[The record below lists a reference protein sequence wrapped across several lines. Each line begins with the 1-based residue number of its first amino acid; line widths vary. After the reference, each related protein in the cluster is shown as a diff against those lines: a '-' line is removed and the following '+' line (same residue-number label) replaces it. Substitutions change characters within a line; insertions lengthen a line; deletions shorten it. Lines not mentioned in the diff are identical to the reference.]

1 MIDMKRILLMGA
13 VICALGMMSACKN
26 GTITDTDSFAGK
38 ATDGE
43 VSEET
48 KPMVFKENNLYG
60 LKDQS
65 GKILLNPEY
74 GAVWETDG
82 KYYEIHKG
90 TYKGLVDRHGNFILQ
105 PEYNSFG
112 YLLEGLRLVGK
123 DGLYGWVDEQGKVVI
138 PFKWT
143 FADDF
148 KDGKAY
154 VEQGDSSYY
163 INKQGQIISNNTDD
177 YEQDFGKQLP

>member
-1 MIDMKRILLMGA
+1 MRRILLMGA
-13 VICALGMMSACKN
+13 VICTMGMMSACKN
-26 GTITDTDSFAGK
+26 GTTIDTDSCASK
-38 ATDGE
+38 ATVGY
-43 VSEET
+43 VSEED
-48 KPMVFKENNLYG
+48 KPTIFKENNLYG
-60 LKDQS
+60 LKDS
-65 GKILLNPEY
+65 KGKVLLNPEY
-74 GAVWETDG
+74 NVVWEIDG

-105 PEYNSFG
+105 PEYNTFG
-112 YLLEGLRLVGK
+112 FLQEGLRLVNK
-123 DGLYGWVDEQGKVVI
+123 DGLCGWVDEQGNVVI

>member
-1 MIDMKRILLMGA
+1 MKRILLVGA

-26 GTITDTDSFAGK
+26 GTIADTDSCAGK
-38 ATDGE
+38 VTGGE
-43 VSEET
+43 VSEEM

-60 LKDQS
+60 LKGQS
-65 GKILLNPEY
+65 GKVLLNPEY
-74 GAVWETDG
+74 SAVWEIDG
-82 KYYEIHKG
+82 KYDEIHKG
-90 TYKGLVDRHGNFILQ
+90 TYKGLVDRHGNFILL

-112 YLLEGLRLVGK
+112 FLKEGLRLVNK
-123 DGLYGWVDEQGKVVI
+123 DGRYGWVDEQGNVVI

-163 INKQGQIISNNTDD
+163 INKQGQIISINTAD
-177 YEQDFGKQLP
+177 YEQDFGEQLP